1 MAGIGFSLN
10 RLFQKK
16 GMLNLCRAYA
26 YAGAVAIGPMV
37 MGVCLLLGISFVSQV
52 AGMPQAEREIM
63 NCMLTYSL
71 LVSLFVTSFMNM
83 GVTRYVSDMLYEGR
97 KERVMPSF
105 YGALAVM
112 LPLCFVGYGIVL
124 LFSGIPPV
132 YMIVSMWFAL
142 TMIVVWTQMN
152 YLSALKDYRSIAMGF
167 AASMLTG
174 FLLALA
180 LAFFGHGTV
189 LSLMFCVI
197 LSYGIMSIWYY
208 VLMLGYFPHGEG
220 SPFTYLQWFDKCRAL
235 ALTGIFVNLGLY
247 GHLVIM
253 YFGPLHRKIMGLF
266 YAAPSYD
273 IPSLTAFFS
282 ILITTISFVT
292 SVEVRFYP
300 EYRQYYSLYN
310 DGGSINDIEAAED
323 RMVEVLSRELVYCG
337 YRQIIST
344 ILFVVFGGFIM
355 DILPLGM
362 MDLGKGI
369 FRTLCVG
376 YGLYAIAN
384 AMMLILLYFEDYT
397 GSLTATGAFALVANT
412 VTIWQAVK
420 GDTAY
425 FGLGFMAGAIVY
437 FVITLVRLEWSTRRL
452 PYLLLGRQAAAS
464 STGRGLFTCL
474 ENVLTRTDKRLDSS
488 RTRFSPLPQDGRKRA
503 VRPRRR

>member
-16 GMLNLCRAYA
+16 GILNLCRAYA

-52 AGMPQAEREIM
+52 AGMPQDQREIM

-71 LVSLFVTSFMNM
+71 LVSLFVSSFMNM
-83 GVTRYVSDMLYEGR
+83 ILTRYISDMLYEGKR
-97 KERVMPSF
+97 ERIMPSY

-112 LPLCFVGYGIVL
+112 LPVCFIGYGIVL
-124 LFSGIPPV
+124 VFSGIPVV

-152 YLSALKDYRSIAMGF
+152 YLSALKDYRSIALGF

-174 FLLALA
+174 FLLALV
-180 LAFFGHGTV
+180 LAFFRHGTV

-197 LSYGIMSIWYY
+197 LAYGIMSIWYY
-208 VLMLGYFPHGEG
+208 VLMLGYFPRGEG

-235 ALTGIFVNLGLY
+235 ALTGVFVNLGLY
-247 GHLVIM
+247 GHIVVM

-323 RMVEVLSRELVYCG
+323 RMVEVLGRELVYCG

-384 AMMLILLYFEDYT
+384 AMMLILLYYEDYI
-397 GSLTATGAFALVANT
+397 GSVTATGAFALVANAL
-412 VTIWQAVK
+412 TIWQAAR

-425 FGLGFMAGAIVY
+425 FGAGFMAGAVVY
-437 FVITLVRLEWSTRRL
+437 FIIAVVRLEWSTRRL
-452 PYLLLGRQAAAS
+452 PYLLLGRQVAASTSGAGFFTRLDGMFSKIDQRIS
-464 STGRGLFTCL
+464 STGQYSAANHRNSG
-474 ENVLTRTDKRLDSS
+474 
-488 RTRFSPLPQDGRKRA
+488 KRA
-503 VRPRRR
+503 VRPRKR

>member
-37 MGVCLLLGISFVSQV
+37 MGVCLLLGISFVSQI
-52 AGMPQAEREIM
+52 AGMPQGEREIM

-71 LVSLFVTSFMNM
+71 LVSLFVSSFMNM
-83 GVTRYVSDMLYEGR
+83 ILTRYISDMLYEGKR
-97 KERVMPSF
+97 ERIMPSF

-112 LPLCFVGYGIVL
+112 LPACFIVYGIVL
-124 LFSGIPPV
+124 LFSGVPLV

-152 YLSALKDYRSIAMGF
+152 YLSALKDYRSIALGF

-174 FLLALA
+174 FLLALL
-180 LAFFGHGTV
+180 LAFFRHGTV

-197 LSYGIMSIWYY
+197 LAYGIMSIWYY
-208 VLMLGYFPHGEG
+208 ILMLGYFPRGEG

-235 ALTGIFVNLGLY
+235 ALTSIFVNLGLY
-247 GHLVIM
+247 GHIVIM

-310 DGGSINDIEAAED
+310 DGGSIKDIEAAED

-344 ILFVVFGGFIM
+344 LLFVVFGGFIM
-355 DILPLGM
+355 DFLPLGM

-384 AMMLILLYFEDYT
+384 AMMLILLYFEDYI
-397 GSLTATGAFALVANT
+397 GSVTATGVFAVTANLFT
-412 VTIWQAVK
+412 SWQAAH

-425 FGLGFMAGAIVY
+425 FGAGFMAGAIVY
-437 FVITLVRLEWSTRRL
+437 FVIVLLRLEWSTRRL
-452 PYLLLGRQAAAS
+452 PYLLLGRQAAVSAAGGGS
-464 STGRGLFTCL
+464 FTQM
-474 ENVLTRTDKRLDSS
+474 ERMFTRIGNRVAKGTAKTS
-488 RTRFSPLPQDGRKRA
+488 QHNKDGRKRA
-503 VRPRRR
+503 VRPRKR

>member
-71 LVSLFVTSFMNM
+71 LVSLFFASFFNM
-83 GVTRYVSDMLYEGR
+83 ILTRYISDMLYEEKR
-97 KERVMPSF
+97 ERVMPSF

-112 LPLCFVGYGIVL
+112 LPLCVLGYGTVL
-124 LFSGIPPV
+124 LFSGVPLV
-132 YMIVSMWFAL
+132 YRIVSLWFAL

-152 YLSALKDYRSIAMGF
+152 YLSALKDYRSIALGF
-167 AASMLTG
+167 AASMMTG
-174 FLLALA
+174 FLLALV
-180 LAFFGHGTV
+180 LAVCRRGTV

-197 LSYGIMSIWYY
+197 LAYGIMSVWYY
-208 VLMLGYFPHGEG
+208 VLMLGYFPRGEG

-235 ALTGIFVNLGLY
+235 ALTGVFVNLGLY

-300 EYRQYYSLYN
+300 EYRQYYSLFN
-310 DGGSINDIEAAED
+310 DGGSISDIEAAED
-323 RMVEVLSRELVYCG
+323 KMVEVLSRELIYCG
-337 YRQIIST
+337 YRQIIAT
-344 ILFVVFGGFIM
+344 IFFVVFGGFIM

-362 MDLGKGI
+362 LDLGKGI

-376 YGLYAIAN
+376 YGLYAVAN

-397 GSLTATGAFALVANT
+397 GSLAATGAFALIANA
-412 VTIWQAVK
+412 VTIWQAVY

-425 FGLGFMAGAIVY
+425 YGLGFMAGAIVY
-437 FVITLVRLEWSTRRL
+437 FLIATIRLEWATRRL
-452 PYLLLGRQAAAS
+452 PYLLLGRQAALAGPGGGIFYTLERKL
-464 STGRGLFTCL
+464 TGFDQRIEKTGKTKS
-474 ENVLTRTDKRLDSS
+474 VIRTDGK
-488 RTRFSPLPQDGRKRA
+488 KRA
-503 VRPRRR
+503 VRPGKR

>member
-52 AGMPQAEREIM
+52 AGMPQADREIM

-71 LVSLFVTSFMNM
+71 LVSLFVSSFFNM
-83 GVTRYVSDMLYEGR
+83 ILTRYISDMLYEGKR
-97 KERVMPSF
+97 ERIMPSF

-112 LPLCFVGYGIVL
+112 LPLCVIGYGIVL
-124 LFSGIPPV
+124 LFSGVPLV

-152 YLSALKDYRSIAMGF
+152 YLSALKDYRAIALGF

-174 FLLALA
+174 FLLGLLLA
-180 LAFFGHGTV
+180 VFRHGTV

-197 LSYGIMSIWYY
+197 LSYGIMSVWYF

-220 SPFTYLQWFDKCRAL
+220 SPFTFLEWFDKCRAL
-235 ALTGIFVNLGLY
+235 AFTGVFVNLGLY

-300 EYRQYYSLYN
+300 EYRQYYSLFN
-310 DGGSINDIEAAED
+310 DKGSISDIEAAED
-323 RMVEVLSRELVYCG
+323 RMVEVLSRELSYCG
-337 YRQIIST
+337 CRQIVST
-344 ILFVVFGGFIM
+344 VLFVVFGGFIM

-384 AMMLILLYFEDYT
+384 ALMLILLYFEDYT
-397 GSLTATGAFALVANT
+397 GSVAATGAFALVANSI
-412 VTIWQAVK
+412 TIWQAAR

-425 FGLGFMAGAIVY
+425 YGWGFMAGAIVY
-437 FVITLVRLEWSTRRL
+437 FIIALLRLEWSTRRL
-452 PYLLLGRQAAAS
+452 PYLLLGRQSAAS
-464 STGRGLFTCL
+464 AQDSGPFTSL
-474 ENVLTRTDKRLDSS
+474 ENILTRIDKRSKISDKMARPVLMDGS
-488 RTRFSPLPQDGRKRA
+488 RKA
-503 VRPRRR
+503 VRPRRK